1 MSFFFPGMGGFPNMG
16 GMGGMGQDDDD
27 NNNGGQGEEV
37 DNEKYY
43 KLLGIDKKASDNDIK
58 KAYRKLAKELHP
70 DKHPEDPETYQKK
83 FVEIQAAYEVLS
95 DPDKRKLYDRYGEAG
110 VKGNGASASGMGDI
124 FDMFFGG
131 GHGGGRGR
139 GGGANGGG
147 AKKAPVIKVPL
158 DVTLEDIYIG
168 STKKLSF
175 KRYRNCKDCG
185 GKGGKKVIEC
195 NECNGRG
202 VQVVMQRMGF
212 VTMQSQRQCS
222 KCDGEGTIIREE
234 DKCKKCQGKGLIDEK
249 VDYDFNVPIGSKHAE
264 QVTLRGQG
272 HEVQNASNG
281 DVVVILRV
289 EKHAIFQRIGADLAM
304 NYELTLKEALCGYNI
319 KIKHFGNRHIHV
331 KSKPNEITQPAQL
344 KVVYN
349 QGLPQKKIVVML
361 KVIYI

>member
-1 MSFFFPGMGGFPNMG
+1 MGGFG
-16 GMGGMGQDDDD
+16 GMGGMGGNEEEED
-27 NNNGGQGEEV
+27 GGQAEQV

-43 KLLGIDKKASDNDIK
+43 KLLGIDKKASETDIK
-58 KAYRKLAKELHP
+58 KAYRKLARELHP

-95 DPDKRKLYDRYGEAG
+95 DSDKRKLYDSYGEAG
-110 VKGNGASASGMGDI
+110 VKSGGQSASGMGDI

-131 GHGGGRGR
+131 GRGGGRGGG
-139 GGGANGGG
+139 GGGAN
-147 AKKAPVIKVPL
+147 AHKKAPVIKIPL
-158 DVTLEDIYIG
+158 DVTLDDIYLG
-168 STKKLSF
+168 ATKKLSY
-175 KRYRNCKDCG
+175 KRYRNCKECN

-234 DKCKKCQGKGLIDEK
+234 DKCKKCHGKGLIDEK

-272 HEVQNASNG
+272 HEVPNQSNG
-281 DVVVILRV
+281 DVTIILRV
-289 EKHAIFQRIGADLAM
+289 EKHPIFQRIGADLAM
-304 NYELTLKEALCGYNI
+304 NYELSLKEALCGYNI
-319 KIKHFGNRHIHV
+319 KIKHFGNRIIHV
-331 KSKPNEITQPAQL
+331 KSKPGEVTQPSQL

-349 QGLPQKKIVVML
+349 QGMPQKKFWTC
-361 KVIYI
+361 